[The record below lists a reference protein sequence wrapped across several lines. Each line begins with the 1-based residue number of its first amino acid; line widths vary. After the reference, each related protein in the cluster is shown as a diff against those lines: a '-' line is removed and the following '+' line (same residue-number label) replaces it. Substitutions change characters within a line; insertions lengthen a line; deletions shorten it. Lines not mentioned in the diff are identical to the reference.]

1 MLRQRSGESEWKKSI
16 ESILAS
22 HSKHPAWITDEGG
35 NILMANKKSGNISF
49 EQVPDFLE
57 KHKIKIDLLFP
68 NPFEF
73 SFLTENSL
81 EQKNQTLLS
90 ASKITI
96 QDHSFYLFVDLNT
109 QKEPQFSSDEM
120 LATDL
125 GIYFWQLSFS
135 ENSFQLSHE
144 AWKNLFGIQ
153 TQSPGY
159 EDFYSCLSLESIQ
172 KFSQLMEE
180 AINYGK
186 SFSTELLID
195 LPGGYKW
202 IWFSCAA
209 SEKNKDVILNGI
221 IKDLTREKKAEAE
234 LANLNLWLNSGLA
247 RFKVEGADGQV
258 IKDWTGPKNGKN
270 IEIEGLQRK
279 TSLFDF
285 RNNIKYRISAFLGDE
300 IEKAIDHN
308 ATTTKE
314 VLSVQSNYDSNPVSI
329 QGTQEQKFIKITQW
343 LGQSLDAQVSAIGI
357 FKANQFEWKAWWK
370 SPTRAQMVAAN
381 FKGEWK
387 PPLNWLEEIE
397 HDKES
402 QAIWWPQDMLPFS
415 IEKNFGDGWMLLTD
429 TISPDE
435 TTLFAVKSDDPAS
448 LLEKTQHV
456 IKGIGLLKPKLDP
469 TLEETEVEKLKRQLR
484 EKELLLKELNHRAK
498 NNLSIASGLVKMQA
512 GYSESEE
519 CNQLLRQTQKRL
531 ETLATVHE
539 QLYSGRETSNKLDMK
554 EFLTRII
561 NGLVGAFSGDII
573 HLDLNID
580 PIWLDLKKANTV
592 GLLVNEL
599 ISNSFKHAFSES
611 KGGELKVDFLEKGDF
626 YKLRVSDSGPGIN
639 PKVENG
645 ESLGKMLIHEFVLQ
659 LNGTMEIVTPPGTTY
674 LITFAK

>member
-1 MLRQRSGESEWKKSI
+1 MPRQRFGESEWKKSI

-22 HSKHPAWITDEGG
+22 HSKNPAWITDEEG
-35 NILMANKKSGNISF
+35 NILMANKKSGNIYF
-49 EQVPDFLE
+49 KELPDFLE
-57 KHKIKIDLLFP
+57 KHKIKIDSKFP
-68 NPFEF
+68 IPFEF
-73 SFLTENSL
+73 PISTGNSL
-81 EQKNQTLLS
+81 EQKNQNLFS

-96 QDHSFYLFVDLNT
+96 QEHSFYLFVDLNT
-109 QKEPQFSSDEM
+109 QKEPDYHTDEM

-125 GIYFWQLSFS
+125 GIYFWKLSFS
-135 ENSFQLSHE
+135 DNSFQLSHE

-153 TQSPGY
+153 GQTPGY
-159 EDFYSCLSLESIQ
+159 EDFYSCLSVESIQ
-172 KFSQLMEE
+172 KFSHLMEE
-180 AINYGK
+180 AINFGK

-202 IWFSCAA
+202 IWFSCSP
-209 SEKNKDVILNGI
+209 SENNTEELLKGF
-221 IKDLTREKKAEAE
+221 IKDLTREKRAETE
-234 LANLNLWLNSGLA
+234 LADLNLWLNSGLA
-247 RFKVEGADGQV
+247 RFKVEGADGQI
-258 IKDWTGPKNGKN
+258 IKEWIGPKEGKN
-270 IEIEGLQRK
+270 IQIDGLQRK

-285 RNNIKYRISAFLGDE
+285 RKKIKYKISAHLGEGGYME
-300 IEKAIDHN
+300 IDQKAKITNEDLD
-308 ATTTKE
+308 T
-314 VLSVQSNYDSNPVSI
+314 QSKDDSNPVAI

-343 LGQSLDAQVSAIGI
+343 LGQSLDAQISAIGI
-357 FKANQFEWKAWWK
+357 FKGSQFEWKAWWK
-370 SPTRAQMVAAN
+370 SPARAQPVESN
-381 FKGEWK
+381 YYSEWK
-387 PPLNWLEEIE
+387 PPIDWLVEIE
-397 HDKES
+397 QDKES
-402 QAIWWPQDMLPFS
+402 QAIWWPQDLLPFS

-448 LLEKTQHV
+448 ILEKTQHV
-456 IKGIGLLKPKLDP
+456 IKGIGLLKPKIDP
-469 TLEETEVEKLKRQLR
+469 PIEENEIDILKKQLK

-512 GYSESEE
+512 GYSENEE

-531 ETLATVHE
+531 ETLASVHE

-561 NGLVGAFSGDII
+561 NGLVGAFSSDSIHIDI
-573 HLDLNID
+573 NID
-580 PIWLDLKKANTV
+580 PISLDLKRANTV

-599 ISNSFKHAFSES
+599 ISNSFKHAFSQS
-611 KGGELKVDFLEKGDF
+611 KGGTLKIDFLEKGDF

-645 ESLGKMLIHEFVLQ
+645 DSLGKMLIHEFVLQ
-659 LNGTMEIVTPPGTTY
+659 LSGTIEIVTPPGTTY